1 MSTPTTAAE
10 ANEHGTVRVQV
21 GDDGVAVLTLDHA
34 RRRNAMTPEL
44 GDALAS
50 AVGQLRGDKSVRA
63 VVLTGAGEAFSA
75 GGDLKMLQRLR
86 SAGALECRA
95 FMLRFYER
103 YLSVLDLEVPVV
115 SAVHGAAV
123 GAGLCVAIACDLCVV
138 SDEARLGFNFAS
150 LGLHPGMGATY
161 LVPLRAGAQRG
172 AELLYSGRMFDGREA
187 VSLGL
192 ALESAPTGAEALA
205 RATAHA
211 KRIAANAPLAVQG
224 LKRALRIDRAA
235 LQRALEHEALHQ
247 AESYASADLGE
258 GLAAAGEKRA
268 PKFTGR

>member
-1 MSTPTTAAE
+1 MSTQTE
-10 ANEHGTVRVQV
+10 ASESGTVRVQV
-21 GDDGVAVLTLDHA
+21 GDDGVAVLTLDNA

-44 GDALAS
+44 GDALAA
-50 AVGQLRGDKSVRA
+50 AVAQVRGDAKVRA
-63 VVLTGAGEAFSA
+63 VVLAGAGEAFSA
-75 GGDLKMLQRLR
+75 GGDLKMLQGLR
-86 SAGALECRA
+86 RAKALECRA

-138 SDEARLGFNFAS
+138 SDDARLGFNFAS

-172 AELLYSGRMFDGREA
+172 AELLYSGRMFNGREA
-187 VSLGL
+187 AAMGL
-192 ALESAPTGAEALA
+192 ALESVPAGEVLA
-205 RATAHA
+205 RATEHA
-211 KRIAANAPLAVQG
+211 KKIAANAPLAVRG
-224 LKRALRIDRAA
+224 LKRALRIDRVA
-235 LQRALEHEALHQ
+235 LQRALEHEAIFQ
-247 AESYASADLGE
+247 AESYGSEDLGE

-268 PKFTGR
+268 PKFTGT